1 MPKVGK
7 EKFDYTKKGEAEAK
21 AYAKETGQEV
31 EYPTYDAGGRVEV
44 YRDGGK
50 VEKKQVGSK
59 MMTAN
64 EVMKESIKKKKQG
77 ILTPPMHTGK
87 NPKAIG
93 HKLNQKKK

>member
-50 VEKKQVGSK
+50 VD
-59 MMTAN
+59 
-64 EVMKESIKKKKQG
+64 
-77 ILTPPMHTGK
+77 
-87 NPKAIG
+87 
-93 HKLNQKKK
+93 